1 MKLLLPLSWI
11 LAAYKWS
18 DWRNWK
24 NYYPTILFFILGD
37 IIYNFVAYNYPLWEQ
52 KSSLGV
58 TFTVLLVA
66 ATIWPSSVLLYLSN
80 FPIFGKLKKV
90 LYILLWVTIFT
101 LIEIGCS
108 YFGSFKYSN
117 GWNIWWSILFDFVLF
132 LLLKIHHEKPLIAL
146 ILASLL
152 GTIIIYC
159 FKIPF
164 SSMK

>member
-11 LAAYKWS
+11 LAAYMWS

-101 LIEIGCS
+101 LIEIGCF
-108 YFGSFKYSN
+108 YFGNFKYSN